1 MPKIEIDLYS
11 DTQTRPTPG
20 MRDAMANAEVGDEQR
35 DEDPCTNRLCEMVA
49 EMLGKEAAVFM
60 PSGTMCNQIAILVHC
75 RPGDDIIADKSAH
88 IINSEGGGPAVFS
101 GTSIR
106 PIDGVRGIFTAEQ
119 AEAAMRKPRRHAP
132 RTRMIEIEQTA
143 NSGGGTIWPLEAVRA
158 VGKLAQDNGLIL
170 HMDGARLPNAVVAS
184 GVAAR
189 DFAEPFDSL
198 WIDLSKGLGCP
209 IGAVLAGSKD
219 FILQAWQW
227 KQRMGGAMR
236 QSGVIAAAG
245 VYALENNIDRM
256 ADDHENAQMF
266 AEGVTNLPGIAVD
279 MESVQT
285 NMVFFD
291 VSGTGM
297 TAAEVHERLLKRGVR
312 IGENDKYRMRVVTHL
327 DVTRDQVAAAAEA
340 LRDVVLEHAAVT
352 A

>member
-1 MPKIEIDLYS
+1 MAKIEIDLYS
-11 DTQTRPTPG
+11 DTQTRPSRG
-20 MRDAMANAEVGDEQR
+20 MRDAMAQAEVGDEQR
-35 DEDPCTNRLCEMVA
+35 DEDPSTNRLCDMVA

-75 RPGDDIIADKSAH
+75 RPGDEIIADKTAH

-106 PIDGVRGIFTAEQ
+106 PVDGVRGIFTADQ
-119 AEAAMRKPRRHAP
+119 AAAAIRKPRRHAP
-132 RTRMIEIEQTA
+132 RSRMIEIEQTA
-143 NSGGGTIWPLEAVRA
+143 NSGGGTIWPLETVRA
-158 VGKLAQDNGLIL
+158 VGAVARDNGMIL

-184 GVAAR
+184 GVSASE
-189 DFAEPFDSL
+189 FAEPFDSL

-209 IGAVLAGSKD
+209 VGAVLAGDTD
-219 FILQAWQW
+219 FIAQAWQW

-245 VYALENNIDRM
+245 IYALENNVDRM
-256 ADDHENAQMF
+256 AEDHANARMF
-266 AEGVTNLPGIAVD
+266 AEGVANLPGVVVD
-279 MESVQT
+279 MDSVQS

-297 TAAEVHERLLKRGVR
+297 TAADVHDRLLQHGVR
-312 IGENDKYRMRVVTHL
+312 IGENDRYRMRVVTHL
-327 DVTRDQVAAAAEA
+327 DVTRDQVATAADAV
-340 LRDVVLEHAAVT
+340 RKVVLENAAVT